1 MNTPQVE
8 AVKVEVVEKEQ
19 KKGTMEFVDFKGG
32 NEYCLEI
39 NDNKGVPIVQLLF
52 NQANKWNTPRVQG
65 EPAQDPDK
73 SYIILRVGRITK
85 VGQDGDHE
93 VKGLRSISWVRI
105 AVDICIWLRI
115 YPWML
120 LNRPLRTTA
129 S

>member
-93 VKGLRSISWVRI
+93 VKGLKKYLMGKNSRGYMYMAKNLPLD
-105 AVDICIWLRI
+105 AVEQAAKDNC
-115 YPWML
+115 
-120 LNRPLRTTA
+120 
-129 S
+129 